1 MRQPCREATQRDKIR
16 GRTEQ
21 GRCCVKVLVVE
32 DHPMMA
38 DALREALLSVGRTA
52 EVVCLGALAAALDA
66 TAGEAGFDL
75 ALLDLG
81 LPDCARPD
89 GLARLREERPYL
101 PVVVVSGASDPE
113 TIVAAL

>member
-1 MRQPCREATQRDKIR
+1 
-16 GRTEQ
+16 
-21 GRCCVKVLVVE
+21 
-32 DHPMMA
+32 MMA
-38 DALREALLSVGRTA
+38 DALREALLSLERTA

-81 LPDCARPD
+81 LPDCAGPD

-113 TIVAAL
+113 TIVAALDLGAMGFIPKTSSRDVLLNAVRLVAS